1 MKLRSGLS
9 LLLAGLASA
18 GRIYATPVADR
29 PVATYSIVALDPRTG
44 DLGVAVQSKFFGVGS
59 VVPFAK
65 AGVGAVAT
73 QSYANTEYGPRGLAL
88 LRQGFSAEGA
98 VHELTQSD
106 PNRRFR
112 QLGMVDARGQ
122 AAAFTGEKCQDWA
135 GHIIGDYFTVQ
146 GNILAG
152 ERVVQQMERAFRSA
166 RQEGGELADWMMA
179 ALAAAENAGGD
190 KRGRQSAAL
199 LVVRA
204 KGGYAGGND
213 RYIDLRVEDNP
224 APVTELARL
233 LGLHK
238 QFYAAAHRHQPTPAA
253 IAADAGKAESSDFQ
267 RWGWPVFLL
276 AFAGI
281 AVLFV
286 AANKNPPPPELGVKG
301 GLLTPCPARRAT
313 TVSSQTLESEL
324 RVSPFT
330 LPGDLDEARR
340 IIGEAVLRLPR
351 TKLIAE
357 ADNYFRFECTTL
369 LMRFVDDLEFYF
381 NEREKLVHI
390 RSGARCGFWDLGV
403 NRRRVEELRAMLP
416 LDYQGPATQ
425 TSRPP
430 TDRTESAM
438 NEAAARKA

>member
-1 MKLRSGLS
+1 M
-9 LLLAGLASA
+9 AGLALTR
-18 GRIYATPVADR
+18 GVAANTLPER
-29 PVATYSIVALDPRTG
+29 PVATYSIVAIDPKTG

-73 QSYANTEYGPRGLAL
+73 QSYANTEYGPKGLAL

-98 VHELTQSD
+98 VHELTQAD

-112 QLGMVDARGQ
+112 QLGMVDARGK
-122 AAAFTGEKCQDWA
+122 AAAFTGSKCQDWA
-135 GHIIGDYFTVQ
+135 GHIVGDFFTVQ

-152 ERVVQQMERAFRSA
+152 EKVVKDMEESYRFA
-166 RQEGGELADWMMA
+166 RTEGGELADWLMA

-213 RYIDLRVEDNP
+213 RYIDLRVEDN
-224 APVTELARL
+224 AQPVSELARL
-233 LGLHK
+233 LDLHK
-238 QFYAAAHRHQPTPAA
+238 RFYASAHRRQPTPSA
-253 IAADAGKAESSDFQ
+253 IAADARKAEPGDFE

-281 AVLFV
+281 AVLFLL
-286 AANKNPPPPELGVKG
+286 ANKNPPPPELGVSG
-301 GLLTPCPARRAT
+301 SLLTPCPARRAN

-330 LPGDLDEARR
+330 MAGDLDEARR

-357 ADNYFRFECTTL
+357 ADNYSRYECTTL
-369 LMRFVDDLEFYF
+369 LMRFVDDLELYF
-381 NEREKLVHI
+381 NENEKLVHI

-425 TSRPP
+425 ASSPVTERPQP
-430 TDRTESAM
+430 
-438 NEAAARKA
+438 AAARPVSQKT